1 MKALNMRLLAFCL
14 FAVGVVL
21 PHVAVTAADDG
32 YVSLFDG
39 KTLKGWDGNP
49 DFWSVR
55 DGAITGQTT
64 KENPT
69 KGNTFL
75 VYRGGDY
82 KNFELKFEYKI
93 VGGNSGV
100 QYRSFEP
107 DAEKLK
113 WVVGGYQ
120 ADLEAGDTFSGILY
134 GERFRG
140 MLANRGQKTE
150 LVREN
155 GKFKSKVT
163 GSVGESAEIQS
174 KIKKEDWNEYSVL
187 ADGFHFVH
195 KINGV
200 TTADCTD
207 MDEQERRDSGIIA
220 LQLHAGP
227 PMLVQFR
234 NIRIKNLDANEGTN
248 AEENAT
254 KTSAKSGEKK
264 KIVFISGNPSHGYG
278 SHEHYAGCRL
288 LASSLSEAMPNY
300 EIKVIKHG
308 WPAEGMKALEG
319 ADTVIVY
326 CDGGGRHLLN
336 PHIKEFDPLMKKGT
350 GLVCIH
356 YGVET
361 PKGETGDAFLDWM
374 GGYFETHWSVN
385 PHWDAKFESFP
396 DHPISNGVKPFTIND
411 EWYFHMRFRDEMKG
425 VTPILSAHPPEETM
439 RRPDG
444 PHSGNPAVRR
454 EVSNGQIQHVGWA
467 SERDGGGRG
476 FGFTGGHFHHNWAD
490 ENFRKVVL
498 NAIVWTAHGTVPESG
513 VTTANPSEE
522 DLEANQDEPKSG
534 AKKKKPG
541 RKIKRAVPATPT
553 SSKNGAAKPIFKS
566 SVIDSKTKGHS
577 VVINAELG
585 NAKQLF
591 LVANDGG
598 NGYGCDWADWA
609 EPRLTGPQGEKKLTD
624 LKWKSASS
632 GFGQPRINL
641 NCGGNPMRID
651 GKEIAY
657 GIGTHANSVIAFD
670 IPAGYTHFKA
680 VGGLDNGGTDQGPCG
695 ASSSV
700 QFAVYTEPPPTPG
713 GSGGG
718 AGSREVADAL
728 DGLEVGTELAAS
740 LFAAEPQLLSPANID
755 IDHRGRVWVCEV
767 VNYRKHNGKRPE
779 GDRIL
784 ILEDTN
790 GDGMVDSEKV
800 YYQGRDIDSPHGV
813 CVLGNKVIVSAGD
826 KVQVFTD
833 ADGDDR
839 PDTQEVLFSGIS
851 GSQHDHGIHAFT
863 FGPDGKLY
871 FNFGNAG
878 RQIKDKDGQPIV
890 DAAGIVVSANRQP
903 YQEGMVF
910 RCNLDGSEF
919 ETLGWNFRNNWM
931 VTVDSYGSIW
941 QSDNDDDGNR
951 GVRINYVMEFGNY
964 GYKDEKTGAGWKA
977 KRTGMRDSIPERH
990 WHLSDPGVVPNLLQT
1005 GAGSPTGI
1013 TVYEGDLLPMFR
1025 GHVVHCDAGPN
1036 VCRAYMISNEDAGYS
1051 AKIRDILTGTKDK
1064 WFRPSDVKVAPD
1076 GSLVVADW
1084 YDPGVGGHGMGDLD
1098 RGRLFRIMPGNHKGT
1113 YKVPE
1118 YDFASIDGSIEALKN
1133 PNYAVRYMAW
1143 QSLHQTGSAA
1153 EPALQ
1158 KLASSKNP
1166 IYQARALWLLGKIE
1180 GRGPETIKQAL
1191 ASTNPN
1197 LRIVGI
1203 RLARQLKLAGDPAM
1217 KGDVLEYIASLAND
1231 PSPQVRREIAVALRH
1246 SKSPQAAQVWA
1257 QLALQH
1263 DGKDRWYLEALG
1275 IGADTNPDACFA
1287 AWLEQ
1292 AGDDWNTPAGQDIV
1306 WRSRAPAAADYLVKA
1321 LQQPKVTEAQQNRL
1335 MRAFDFHSGE
1345 RKDAALKSLLGL

>member
-1 MKALNMRLLAFCL
+1 MRLLALCL
-14 FAVGVVL
+14 FLVSSALSAVAL
-21 PHVAVTAADDG
+21 AADDDG
-32 YVSLFDG
+32 FVALFDG
-39 KTLKGWDGNP
+39 KTLDGWDGNP
-49 DFWSVR
+49 AFWSVQ

-75 VYRGGDY
+75 VHRGGEF
-82 KNFELKFEYKI
+82 KNFELRFEYKI

-107 DAEKLK
+107 DREKQK

-120 ADLEAGDTFSGILY
+120 ADFEAGDTFSGILY

-150 LVREN
+150 LVRDN
-155 GKFKSKVT
+155 GKFQAKVV
-163 GSVGESAEIQS
+163 GSVGDSKEIQA
-174 KIKKEDWNEYSVL
+174 KIKKEDWNDYSVL
-187 ADGFHFVH
+187 ADKFHFVH

-200 TTADCTD
+200 VTAECTD
-207 MDEQERRDSGIIA
+207 NDEAQRRDSGIIA

-227 PMLVQFR
+227 PMMVQFR
-234 NIRIKNLDANEGTN
+234 NIRIKNLDVDHSSSQNEAQQN
-248 AEENAT
+248 EA
-254 KTSAKSGEKK
+254 KK

-288 LASSLSEAMPNY
+288 LASSLAEAMPHY
-300 EIKVIKHG
+300 EVKVIKHG
-308 WPAEGMKALEG
+308 WPAEGAKALEG

-336 PHIKEFDPLMKKGT
+336 PHIKEFDPLMKEGV

-374 GGYFETHWSVN
+374 GGYFEAHWSVN
-385 PHWDAKFESFP
+385 PHWDAEFTSFP
-396 DHPISNGVKPFTIND
+396 EHPVSNGVQPFTIND
-411 EWYFHMRFRDEMKG
+411 EWYFHMRFRDDMQG
-425 VTPILSAHPPEETM
+425 VTPILSAHPPEDTM

-444 PHSGNPAVRR
+444 AHSGNPQVRK
-454 EVSNGQIQHVGWA
+454 EVANGEIQHVGWA

-498 NAIVWTAHGTVPESG
+498 NAIVWTAHGEVPEGG
-513 VTTANPSEE
+513 VTTANPTDE
-522 DLEANQDEPKSG
+522 DLEANQDEPKPG
-534 AKKKKPG
+534 NKNKKKPG
-541 RKIKRAVPATPT
+541 RKIKRSTPVPAK
-553 SSKNGAAKPIFKS
+553 SENKGAAAKPIFKS
-566 SVIDSKTKGHS
+566 EVITGKTKGNS
-577 VVINAELG
+577 VAIDVELG
-585 NAKQLF
+585 NAKELF
-591 LVANDGG
+591 LVATDGG
-598 NGYGCDWADWA
+598 NGFSCDWADWA
-609 EPRLTGPQGEKKLTD
+609 EPRLTGPNGEKKLTD
-624 LKWKSASS
+624 LKWKSASA
-632 GFGQPRINL
+632 GFGQVHVNK
-641 NCGGNPMRID
+641 NSGGQTMRID

-680 VGGLDNGGTDQGPCG
+680 VGGLDNGGTDQGACG
-695 ASSSV
+695 DVSSV
-700 QFAVYTEPPPTPG
+700 QFAVYTQKPPTPT

-718 AGSREVADAL
+718 GGGSREVADAL

-740 LFAAEPQLLSPANID
+740 LFAAEPQLLSPSNID

-767 VNYRKHNGKRPE
+767 VNYRKHNGQRPE

-790 GDGMVDSEKV
+790 GDGMVDKEKV
-800 YYQGRDIDSPHGV
+800 FYQGRDIDSPHGV

-833 ADGDDR
+833 KDGDDK
-839 PDTQEVLFSGIS
+839 PDSKEVLFSGIG

-871 FNFGNAG
+871 FNFGNNG

-890 DAAGIVVSANRQP
+890 DTAGNVVTANRQP

-931 VTVDSYGSIW
+931 VTVDSYGTIW
-941 QSDNDDDGNR
+941 QSDNDDDGNK
-951 GVRINYVMEFGNY
+951 GVRINYVMEYGNY

-977 KRTGMRDSIPERH
+977 ERTGMRQSIPERH

-1036 VCRAYMISNEDAGYS
+1036 VCRAYMISDDQAGYS
-1051 AKIRDILTGTKDK
+1051 AEIRDILTGTTDK

-1076 GSLVVADW
+1076 GSMIVADW
-1084 YDPGVGGHGMGDLD
+1084 YDPGVGGHGMGDLG
-1098 RGRLFRIMPGNHKGT
+1098 RGRLFRILPGNHQGKYT
-1113 YKVPE
+1113 VPKF
-1118 YDFASIDGSIEALKN
+1118 DFDSIQGAIEALKN
-1133 PNYAVRYMAW
+1133 PNYAVRYLAW
-1143 QSLHQTGSAA
+1143 QSLNNRGVEA

-1158 KLASSKNP
+1158 KLAASKNP
-1166 IYQARALWLLGKIE
+1166 LYRARALWLLGRIDGQGLK
-1180 GRGPETIKQAL
+1180 TVKQAF
-1191 ASTNPN
+1191 ADKDPN
-1197 LRIVGI
+1197 IRIVGV
-1203 RLARQLKLAGDPAM
+1203 RLARQLKLPITTELKLDILDYVG
-1217 KGDVLEYIASLAND
+1217 SLVDD
-1231 PSPQVRREIAVALRH
+1231 PSPQVRRELAVALRH
-1246 SKSPQAAQVWA
+1246 SKSPQAANAWA
-1257 QLALQH
+1257 QLAMQH

-1275 IGADTNPDACFA
+1275 IGSDGNADACFA
-1287 AWLEQ
+1287 AWLDKV
-1292 AGDDWNTPAGQDIV
+1292 GNNWNTPAGQDII
-1306 WRSRAPAAADYLVKA
+1306 WRSRADAAADYLVKV
-1321 LQQPKVTEAQQNRL
+1321 LQQPKITEAQQNRF
-1335 MRAFDFHSGE
+1335 MRAFDFHAGD